1 MSARTKAL
9 LSASVTG
16 LTRRQAAP
24 ICSTFSPAEKR
35 CTGRARKP
43 CSVTVERK
51 RRNTWPRS
59 TPTQRSRE
67 KRRRERVESK
77 FNRENKH
84 QRNVCGS
91 GDDKTLGRL
100 SLLTAAQSEQCV
112 EQVRRSV
119 AQFLFQA
126 LTWMS
131 EENINKHGLPHT
143 ETNLEPLSVILTCGE
158 RRRACCKWRLNLVVR
173 DTLRYS
179 SLAATAVWKRLPRS
193 SQQKICK
200 LLFWRQQQGADQDPL
215 RCSLLP
221 QKHSTHAPSSRIP
234 QQALKNAN
242 STRTHPPD
250 PALTCPH
257 HHGDNG
263 NLQVMSIIAFSYPH
277 T

>member
-9 LSASVTG
+9 LSACITG

-59 TPTQRSRE
+59 TPTQQRKE

-84 QRNVCGS
+84 QRNVCGY

-112 EQVRRSV
+112 EQVRRSE

-131 EENINKHGLPHT
+131 EENINKHGFPHT
-143 ETNLEPLSVILTCGE
+143 ETNLEPLSVILTCGQ
-158 RRRACCKWRLNLVVR
+158 RRLACCKWRLNLVVR
-173 DTLRYS
+173 DTLR
-179 SLAATAVWKRLPRS
+179 S

-200 LLFWRQQQGADQDPL
+200 LLFWREQQRAGRDPL

-250 PALTCPH
+250 PALTRPH